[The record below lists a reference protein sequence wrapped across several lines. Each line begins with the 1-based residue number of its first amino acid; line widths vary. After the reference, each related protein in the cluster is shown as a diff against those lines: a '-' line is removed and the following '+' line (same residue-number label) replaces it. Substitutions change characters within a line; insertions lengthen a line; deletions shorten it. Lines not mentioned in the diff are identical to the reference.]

1 MLNDIIQIIDSE
13 IARLTEARRLL
24 GGGGSGISPSSSGK
38 GPRKRRAMSA
48 EARARIAEGQRRRW
62 ARQRKGQ

>member
-1 MLNDIIQIIDSE
+1 MLKDIIQLIDSE
-13 IARLTEARRLL
+13 IASLTEVRKLL
-24 GGGGSGISPSSSGK
+24 GASDSATLPSSGR

-62 ARQRKGQ
+62 ARLKKRK